1 MDGPGRMNRGVQV
14 WTGEE
19 LGVRFPGADSAK
31 TKGRKANASEV
42 FMNRKEV
49 VPYVLNAVAAL
60 IAILPALP
68 LLINANSF
76 RPTIEERGSPRLRRA
91 KCGWGT

>member
-1 MDGPGRMNRGVQV
+1 MTLPLRVYLKVLMVYPQGV
-14 WTGEE
+14 
-19 LGVRFPGADSAK
+19 LGAAC
-31 TKGRKANASEV
+31 ASEV

-76 RPTIEERGSPRLRRA
+76 RPTIEERGSPRLRGA

>member
-1 MDGPGRMNRGVQV
+1 
-14 WTGEE
+14 
-19 LGVRFPGADSAK
+19 
-31 TKGRKANASEV
+31 
-42 FMNRKEV
+42 MNRKEV
-49 VPYVLNAVAAL
+49 VPYVLNEVAAL

-76 RPTIEERGSPRLRRA
+76 GPTIEERGSPRLRGA

>member
-1 MDGPGRMNRGVQV
+1 
-14 WTGEE
+14 
-19 LGVRFPGADSAK
+19 
-31 TKGRKANASEV
+31 
-42 FMNRKEV
+42 MNRKEV

-76 RPTIEERGSPRLRRA
+76 GPTIEERGSPRLRGA